1 MELKA
6 RSAYRLQ
13 LCGKARSSKQLNWH
27 RCCNKPRNDATR
39 NPVHPAS
46 QPQPEVLAIK
56 RAVEKAEGDETKAI
70 KLICKHFHVRSLS
83 ALPHSLRAT
92 AAAALEGKL

>member
-1 MELKA
+1 M
-6 RSAYRLQ
+6 
-13 LCGKARSSKQLNWH
+13 
-27 RCCNKPRNDATR
+27 PRNDPTR
-39 NPVHPAS
+39 NPGHRAS

-56 RAVEKAEGDETKAI
+56 RAVEKAQGDETEAT
-70 KLICKHFHVRSLS
+70 KLICKHFHVRSLN

>member
-1 MELKA
+1 M
-6 RSAYRLQ
+6 
-13 LCGKARSSKQLNWH
+13 
-27 RCCNKPRNDATR
+27 PRNDPTR
-39 NPVHPAS
+39 NPGHPAS

-56 RAVEKAEGDETKAI
+56 RAVEKAQGDETKAI
-70 KLICKHFHVRSLS
+70 KLICKHFQVRSLN